1 MNTLNSMN
9 SFSRGA
15 KIKSGGNPGNHLLY
29 DPIISY
35 AFRTTDV
42 SGTRFVL
49 NHADGSYDLSFNGS
63 IVRETVSGKTVNAFK
78 ASNGLKI
85 LNGGGGHYAQLTTS
99 DKFIKADTTYSA
111 ITFSYWMY
119 ITSHTGNKNTTMI
132 MWSNTGSDTNGM
144 LLAGIGNGDNISRV
158 GKINMVGTSDATS
171 TTQIFAITTW
181 YHVAIVVQGGGG
193 TSGSANMYLNGNSIP
208 VITQTG
214 NIVINQNRSN
224 PLCLGANGNF
234 VWDDDT
240 LKAYIANFRV
250 YGNALTESQRL
261 QLFTDGIID

>member
-15 KIKSGGNPGNHLLY
+15 TSGGNPGNHLLY

-42 SGTRFVL
+42 QSGLVL
-49 NHADGSYDLSFNGS
+49 NHADNNYDLTFNGS
-63 IVRETVSGKTVNAFK
+63 IVRETVGTPPRTVNAFK
-78 ASNGLKI
+78 ASNGLRK
-85 LNGGGGHYAQLTTS
+85 NSGGHNAQVADST
-99 DKFIKADTTYSA
+99 KFIRGNTTYSA

-119 ITSHTGNKNTTMI
+119 ITSHTEGQNTTMI
-132 MWSNTGSDTNGM
+132 MWSRSGSDTNGL
-144 LLAGIGNGDNISRV
+144 LLAGIGAGNTIIRK
-158 GKINMVGTSDATS
+158 GKINMGGVGDTQS
-171 TTQIFAITTW
+171 TTEIFAINTW

-193 TSGSANMYLNGNSIP
+193 TSGSANMYLNGSNSP

-214 NIVINQNRSN
+214 NIVINIDRTN
-224 PLCLGANGNF
+224 PLCLGSNGNF
-234 VWDDDT
+234 VWDDET

-250 YGNALTESQRL
+250 YGNALPSIQREDIY
-261 QLFTDGIID
+261 TKGIID

>member
-1 MNTLNSMN
+1 MNTLNCMN

-63 IVRETVSGKTVNAFK
+63 IVRETVGTTPPRTVNAFK
-78 ASNGLKI
+78 ASNGNTI
-85 LNGGGGHYAQLTTS
+85 TNGGHYAQLTS
-99 DKFIKADTTYSA
+99 AKFIRGNTTYSA

-119 ITSHTGNKNTTMI
+119 ITSHTGRQNTTMI
-132 MWSNTGSDTNGM
+132 MWSNTGDTNGM

-158 GKINMVGTSDATS
+158 GKINMGGVGDTTSA
-171 TTQIFAITTW
+171 TQIFAINTW

-193 TSGSANMYLNGNSIP
+193 TSGSANMYLNGSNSP

-234 VWDDDT
+234 PWNDDT

-250 YGNALTESQRL
+250 YGKALSPAERSDIYTK
-261 QLFTDGIID
+261 GIID